1 MRRKIVVIGGSA
13 AGPKAAARAKRI
25 NQDAEIVL
33 LQKSPD
39 FSMASCGYPYYV
51 GGVFDDRNS
60 LICSPTGVIR
70 DSRFFLNAKGITA
83 KNNTEAVEIDRSH
96 KRVSCRNVLSG
107 ETFDVD
113 YDKLIL
119 TTGAAPFI
127 PPVPGTGLDGLTTL
141 QSMKDADYLRK
152 IRDEAKVK
160 KAVIIGGGL
169 IGIET
174 CEALQMAGIEIT
186 IVEMLPQILTFLDAE
201 MAKLVENHI
210 ISKGVEIITGN
221 GVSEFLGK
229 NGVLT
234 GVRLQNGTEIS
245 CELAVVAA
253 GVRPN
258 TLLAEKAGIET
269 GKTGGIIVNK
279 YMQTSDPD
287 IYAAGD
293 CIETVNTIY
302 KDKVHAPMGDLANI
316 QGRAAGENA
325 ASENKAVF
333 SGTVQTGIC
342 RIFDFTAGSTG
353 LSETALI
360 KSGVNNWE
368 AVINASPDKP
378 GFMTGKLLVSKMMV
392 EKDSR
397 KIIGYQCL
405 GPGDVS
411 KQLAVAAMAVQGGFS
426 VDQLVNLDLPYAPP
440 FSLAVDHFIAGAH
453 IMQNKLAGLFT
464 GITAKEVK
472 KRICDGESLF
482 LLDARGPAEFD
493 VMRLGIGETL
503 IPLGTLRSRINELPV
518 EKDSEIIC
526 FCKISLRG
534 YEAARILMGLGY
546 TNVKV
551 LEGGIMGWP
560 FKREK

>member
-1 MRRKIVVIGGSA
+1 MPRGNGTGPDGFGPMTGRA
-13 AGPKAAARAKRI
+13 AG
-25 NQDAEIVL
+25 
-33 LQKSPD
+33 
-39 FSMASCGYPYYV
+39 FC
-51 GGVFDDRNS
+51 
-60 LICSPTGVIR
+60 TGVIR